1 MRILYIAL
9 AIGIIGTVTFFVVKN
24 SFETKSTGRFDALS
38 ARQKIEKDKILIKK
52 IEDLPEPIR
61 RWLSQCGA
69 LSKLDIQ
76 YMDMKHV
83 GEMRLDPESN
93 KWLSA
98 KATQRVGVLE
108 PGFAWQVKADVAPGL
123 RVLGLDSLIEG
134 RAEMVIRLLGV
145 FPVANVKDTPEVNE
159 STMHRYLLEMG
170 WYPQLAL
177 HKDISWTAIDKNTA
191 KASLQA
197 GDSDVSV
204 IIEINDKGQFIGSKA
219 YRYYD
224 GKDDLQRR
232 PFEGRVTSHTVFDGV
247 EIPREMEAVWM
258 LESGPFKWYK
268 VKVVSAEFH

>member
-1 MRILYIAL
+1 M
-9 AIGIIGTVTFFVVKN
+9 
-24 SFETKSTGRFDALS
+24 
-38 ARQKIEKDKILIKK
+38 
-52 IEDLPEPIR
+52 
-61 RWLSQCGA
+61 W
-69 LSKLDIQ
+69 
-76 YMDMKHV
+76 
-83 GEMRLDPESN
+83 
-93 KWLSA
+93 
-98 KATQRVGVLE
+98 
-108 PGFAWQVKADVAPGL
+108 APGL
-123 RVLGLDSLIEG
+123 RVLGLDSLIEK

-247 EIPREMEAVWM
+247 EIPREMEAAWM

-268 VKVVSAEFH
+268 VKVVSVEFH

>member
-1 MRILYIAL
+1 M
-9 AIGIIGTVTFFVVKN
+9 
-24 SFETKSTGRFDALS
+24 
-38 ARQKIEKDKILIKK
+38 
-52 IEDLPEPIR
+52 
-61 RWLSQCGA
+61 SQCGA

-123 RVLGLDSLIEG
+123 RVLGLDSLIEK

-204 IIEINDKGQFIGSKA
+204 IIESMIRGNLSDQRPIAITMARMTF
-219 YRYYD
+219 
-224 GKDDLQRR
+224 KDVL
-232 PFEGRVTSHTVFDGV
+232 
-247 EIPREMEAVWM
+247 
-258 LESGPFKWYK
+258 L
-268 VKVVSAEFH
+268 KVVLQVTLSLMVWRFHVKWRRLGCLNRVHSNGTRSRSYRLSFTRKHFMFS

>member
-1 MRILYIAL
+1 MPCLPD
-9 AIGIIGTVTFFVVKN
+9 KN
-24 SFETKSTGRFDALS
+24 REGQNSDKEDRRFTRAYTQMD
-38 ARQKIEKDKILIKK
+38 
-52 IEDLPEPIR
+52 EPV
-61 RWLSQCGA
+61 WC

-123 RVLGLDSLIEG
+123 RVLGLDSLIEK

-170 WYPQLAL
+170 WYPQLAC
-177 HKDISWTAIDKNTA
+177 IRT
-191 KASLQA
+191 
-197 GDSDVSV
+197 
-204 IIEINDKGQFIGSKA
+204 
-219 YRYYD
+219 
-224 GKDDLQRR
+224 
-232 PFEGRVTSHTVFDGV
+232 
-247 EIPREMEAVWM
+247 
-258 LESGPFKWYK
+258 
-268 VKVVSAEFH
+268 